1 MIKHSLS
8 ARSLHGSALLSI
20 SAVALTVLGSLAA
33 PSLASAQHH
42 HDHWAPRLRAGV
54 SGVGGG
60 FIGHVH
66 GGLGGVSPRIGIQ
79 FNDHFALMLQGQ
91 GLVGRFVP
99 YPNEDLAGFAFHA
112 MMFELTAGDVFQV
125 AAGPSLDFVWGCS
138 ADRGQPSCSRG
149 GAYVGGDLRL
159 ALVFGGR
166 HDVGSR
172 TGFAISFDI
181 HPTLL
186 DDNSWSNVLLLGFGV
201 ELY

>member
-1 MIKHSLS
+1 MTSPLSRALSFRKSLVLPLALLGVLAIPLS
-8 ARSLHGSALLSI
+8 AE
-20 SAVALTVLGSLAA
+20 
-33 PSLASAQHH
+33 AQPRQ
-42 HDHWAPRLRAGV
+42 WSPRLRFGL

-60 FIGHVH
+60 FVGSVH
-66 GGLGGVSPRIGIQ
+66 GGLGGISPRVGIQ
-79 FNDHFALMLQGQ
+79 FSDVFAVMIQGQ

-112 MMFELTAGDVFQV
+112 AMFELTAGDMFQI

-138 ADRGQPSCSRG
+138 TDRGQPACARG
-149 GAYVGGDLRL
+149 GAYLGGDLRL

-166 HDVGSR
+166 HDVGPR
-172 TGFAISFDI
+172 TGFAISVDV

-186 DDNSWSNVLLLGFGV
+186 DDNQWSNVILLGFGF